1 MGEQQ
6 GPSDEDIDV
15 ETTIEEPIP
24 TSKEECDS
32 QQNAGGNQPK
42 TTGADSSSDEWQHL
56 DNTVLDE
63 AFSSLDCTEHKDLEG
78 TVPDNP
84 QEQSSEENTSTKD
97 TASCGDFANEE
108 TDNTAKEGSQ
118 PDNDEAV
125 ETHVDEGGPTAPSLP
140 SEKKDVN
147 QSNSSANYE
156 GLNEEVKE
164 VNLSDSEE
172 QRVNADGEDGETH
185 KLEDNK
191 VVDIQVD
198 GQYYDQIP
206 KIDEES
212 GDKTDGDQVD
222 YDKAEENRDNSS
234 QGNSDDESNDNRNDG
249 NYGEE
254 DNNQR
259 DEDDEDTKSVSSTDS
274 DHFLKT
280 WTYLPEDKD
289 NADRSDMDLKF
300 DDQAIEDLQANVY
313 DMDDDSPS
321 RLEWLRQKRLPA
333 RPQPSKNEKRLERL
347 MDRVMCLIGQESVKA
362 QFLAIKARIE
372 AGKSRGEDFK
382 KVHYGKTI
390 VAKLYAEFLACF
402 DLVVRNES
410 PYLGWRLECSS
421 LTRWCPEHG
430 VMFIHRADQLTTNSR
445 ATDVFLTFM
454 QNYIGDIAVILIG
467 PHKGFCDT
475 GASRLFTL
483 KLALEDYSD
492 EEIHRLLIRILK
504 KTKLHVDGGWDGP
517 YLKIVTRRICRMR
530 SEKDFSNMLA
540 LRAALEQVMNRQALR
555 LRQSIGDTAA
565 KRGKAPNYNFLTK
578 FDLLGPEPGNRWKD
592 SKAWKQL
599 QSMIGLQEVKEMV
612 DELVHR
618 ANTNY
623 HREIYDLP
631 PVDMPLNKVFLGPPG
646 TGKTTAA
653 KLYGQI
659 IAELGLLS
667 GDEVVVKS
675 PSDFIGQYIGDSEAN
690 TKEILRATEGKVLI
704 IDDAHMLYQGTGH
717 GANSSDSFRL
727 AVVDTLVTN
736 ISNRPGDDRCIIL
749 IGYPDLMKEFFN
761 NSNPGLRRRFP
772 LEEAFHFQDYTI
784 DQLAMIL
791 DLKMSRDGIEAT
803 DHAREV
809 ALEVLAQARD
819 RPNFG
824 NGGDVENLLG
834 KAKAAFNK
842 RLRGVTD
849 RNGRKIEAVD
859 FDPEY
864 DRAFRNSKACESLL
878 SSMIGMDSII
888 SLFRNYQ
895 KVAAGMR
902 LQGVDP
908 RPYIPFAYVF
918 KGPPGTG
925 KTTTARILGDIFY
938 ETGFLSTSEV
948 IDCSATDMIG
958 EYVGQTGPKVVKL
971 LERALGK
978 VLFIDEAYRLA
989 GESTGNCS
997 SFASEAVGELVDCM
1011 TKPRYARKLV
1021 IVLAGYSDEMDRL
1034 LHINTGL
1041 RSRFP
1046 TDIVFPSMSPAHCV
1060 EYLEMQ
1066 LGKLQIRVD
1075 RRLSSSEGKF
1085 ATVLD
1090 LFAQL
1095 QRTRSWANAR
1105 DVETLVRNITFEV
1118 YKSQPG
1124 PSDSDLSVSM
1134 DKIITCLKELL
1145 HQRASAY

>member
-1 MGEQQ
+1 MGEQP
-6 GPSDEDIDV
+6 GLSDEDIDV
-15 ETTIEEPIP
+15 NTIIEEPTP
-24 TSKEECDS
+24 TTKEECDS
-32 QQNAGGNQPK
+32 QQNDEEDQPK
-42 TTGADSSSDEWQHL
+42 STGADFNSDEWQHL
-56 DNTVLDE
+56 DNTVVDE
-63 AFSSLDCTEHKDLEG
+63 ASSSDLEG
-78 TVPDNP
+78 TVPDNS
-84 QEQSSEENTSTKD
+84 QENSSEEITNTKN
-97 TASCGDFANEE
+97 TASCGDVANGEMDD
-108 TDNTAKEGSQ
+108 TTKEGSQ
-118 PDNDEAV
+118 PGDEEAV
-125 ETHVDEGGPTAPSLP
+125 ETHVDEDGPTVTSL
-140 SEKKDVN
+140 SNEKKDVN
-147 QSNSSANYE
+147 QSNSSVNH
-156 GLNEEVKE
+156 EELHGE
-164 VNLSDSEE
+164 VNFSDSEE
-172 QRVNADGEDGETH
+172 QRVNADKKESETN

-191 VVDIQVD
+191 VD
-198 GQYYDQIP
+198 GQYYDRIP
-206 KIDEES
+206 KIDAEI
-212 GDKTDGDQVD
+212 GDKTDGDQID
-222 YDKAEENRDNSS
+222 NDKAEEDRDNRS
-234 QGNSDDESNDNRNDG
+234 QGNSDDESSDNRNDG
-249 NYGEE
+249 NNGEE
-254 DNNQR
+254 DKSQR
-259 DEDDEDTKSVSSTDS
+259 DKDDEDTKSVSSTDS
-274 DHFLKT
+274 DYFLKA
-280 WTYLPEDKD
+280 WTYLPEDED

-300 DDQAIEDLQANVY
+300 DDQAIEDLEANVY

-321 RLEWLRQKRLPA
+321 RLEWLRQKRLSA
-333 RPQPSKNEKRLERL
+333 RPQPSKNEKMLERL

-382 KVHYGKTI
+382 KVHYGIIITGNIGTGKTI

-599 QSMIGLQEVKEMV
+599 QSMIGIQEVKEMV

-653 KLYGQI
+653 KIYGQI

-809 ALEVLAQARD
+809 ALEVLAQAQD

-938 ETGFLSTSEV
+938 EMGFLSTSEV

-958 EYVGQTGPKVVKL
+958 EYVGQTGPKVIKL

-978 VLFIDEAYRLA
+978 VLFIDEAYQLA
-989 GESTGNCS
+989 GESTRNCS